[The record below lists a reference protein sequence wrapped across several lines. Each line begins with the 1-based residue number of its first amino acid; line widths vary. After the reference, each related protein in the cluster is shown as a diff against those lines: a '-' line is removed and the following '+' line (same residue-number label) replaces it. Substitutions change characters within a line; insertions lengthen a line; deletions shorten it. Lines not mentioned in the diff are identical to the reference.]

1 MHSNFNE
8 NMTETQLKIKKLDQR
23 LVAVLRPWFKD
34 REEFYHFF
42 YHLIQNEH
50 LIEMEKPENYEEKL
64 KAVQFYRRLAVKRVV
79 AEDTAFEELID
90 DIFSDYHEAYAN
102 FQENKQP
109 LAQKRFLE
117 ILNKLM
123 K

>member
-1 MHSNFNE
+1 
-8 NMTETQLKIKKLDQR
+8 MTETQEKIQKLDQKTMT
-23 LVAVLRPWFKD
+23 VLRPWFKD
-34 REEFYHFF
+34 REEFYNFF
-42 YHLIQNEH
+42 YHLIQSEH
-50 LIEMEKPENYEEKL
+50 LIEMEKPEQYEEKL

-79 AEDTAFEELID
+79 NEDPIFEEIID

-109 LAQKRFLE
+109 LAQKRFIE

>member
-1 MHSNFNE
+1 
-8 NMTETQLKIKKLDQR
+8 MTETQEKLQKLDQKVFAP
-23 LVAVLRPWFKD
+23 LLPWFKD
-34 REEFYHFF
+34 RMEFYHFF
-42 YHLIQNEH
+42 YHLIQSEH
-50 LIEMEKPENYEEKL
+50 LIEMEKPDQYEEKL
-64 KAVQFYRRLAVKRVV
+64 KAVQFYRRLAVRRVV
-79 AEDTAFEELID
+79 NEEPILEDIID

-109 LAQKRFLE
+109 LAQKRFIE

>member
-1 MHSNFNE
+1 
-8 NMTETQLKIKKLDQR
+8 MTETQEKIQKLDQKTM
-23 LVAVLRPWFKD
+23 AVLRPWFKD
-34 REEFYHFF
+34 REEFYNFF
-42 YHLIQNEH
+42 YHLIQSEH

-79 AEDTAFEELID
+79 AEDAVFEELID
-90 DIFSDYHEAYAN
+90 DIFSDYHEDYAN

>member
-1 MHSNFNE
+1 MNYRCGI
-8 NMTETQLKIKKLDQR
+8 MTETQEKIQKLDQR
-23 LVAVLRPWFKD
+23 TMAVLRPWFKD
-34 REEFYHFF
+34 REEFYNFF

-50 LIEMEKPENYEEKL
+50 LIEMEKPEQYEEKL

-79 AEDTAFEELID
+79 AEDAMFEELID

-109 LAQKRFLE
+109 LAQKRFIE